1 MSLRTYISN
10 LSKAWPEADQRTA
23 IREAIER
30 VQPGAK
36 PPEYR
41 DWLSRRGLQARTPD
55 LLEERAD
62 MLRPTSR
69 RGSET
74 IVVAALGCLAVSPA
88 DLATVIALASARR
101 ATIEVAADGLT
112 IPPDP
117 PAAVVAA
124 VMAVWERRRRQGLH
138 ERGRAAGQK
147 AAVAKRNAETAAALD
162 LVRADWPKPS
172 SEVSGRALVERSGL
186 TMKTLIAHLGK
197 RKDAQRDLMRREARQ
212 AKKEVQNG
220 R

>member
-1 MSLRTYISN
+1 MGLRTYVSN
-10 LSKAWPEADQRTA
+10 LSKAWPEAVQRGV
-23 IREAIER
+23 IREAVRR
-30 VQPGAK
+30 VQPGAD

-69 RGSET
+69 RGGET

-88 DLATVIALASARR
+88 DLASVIALASARR

-117 PAAVVAA
+117 PAAIMAT
-124 VMAVWERRRRQGLH
+124 VMAVWEKRRRQGLH

-147 AAVAKRNAETAAALD
+147 AAVEKRNAATQAALAK
-162 LVRADWPKPS
+162 VRDDWPKPS
-172 SEVSGRALVERSGL
+172 SEVPTKALVERSGL
-186 TMKTLIAHLGK
+186 TPKTLIAHLGPRGK
-197 RKDAQRDLMRREARQ
+197 AQKAAMLHEVRMLKSRRD
-212 AKKEVQNG
+212 G
-220 R
+220 